1 MVVFPQQGE
10 IDFRSTVTFINLTQR
25 SGGND
30 LQELRVK
37 MFEAD
42 HVESTICVLRFKMRR
57 HVAITPTQQLARL
70 MQSCKTIINI
80 KCILFQN
87 YLKRRQKP
95 HLPLFSLSCFS
106 FVFKEYTA
114 EHSSSSCPSY
124 SFSCTHLFLDYR

>member
-42 HVESTICVLRFKMRR
+42 HVESTSCVLRFKRR
-57 HVAITPTQQLARL
+57 RQVAITPTQQFARL

-80 KCILFQN
+80 KCI
-87 YLKRRQKP
+87 
-95 HLPLFSLSCFS
+95 S
-106 FVFKEYTA
+106 F
-114 EHSSSSCPSY
+114 
-124 SFSCTHLFLDYR
+124 

>member
-42 HVESTICVLRFKMRR
+42 HVESTSCVLRFKMRR
-57 HVAITPTQQLARL
+57 QVAITPTQQFARL

-80 KCILFQN
+80 KCILF
-87 YLKRRQKP
+87 K
-95 HLPLFSLSCFS
+95 
-106 FVFKEYTA
+106 TI
-114 EHSSSSCPSY
+114 
-124 SFSCTHLFLDYR
+124 